1 MDWLDAVII
10 IVLAAAIIR
19 GIDLGFIRQSFS
31 AVGFFGGLFFGAW
44 LEGRLLHL
52 TQTTNSR
59 ALVSVAIIFGC
70 GMLFLTLAELVANAI
85 KAHIKIG
92 LLERADRW
100 LGAGIAGLTLLGV
113 VWLGA
118 SVFSNTPFPTMQQ
131 QIRDSVIIS
140 RLNSAMPPAPQVIA
154 KLGHLI
160 TPNGFPQV
168 FSGTEPTPLRDV
180 PVPDM
185 GDMTPAVAKAKDS
198 TVKIEGRGCGGIV
211 VGSGFVARDGLVI
224 TNAHVVAGV
233 DSPKVIDRDG
243 VHNATVVWF
252 NPDMDFAVLRA
263 SGLAGEPLELIR
275 KTVDDGTQGVVLG
288 YPGGGNFKA
297 DPIGIIDAFTA
308 EGKNIYNQDGATREI
323 YSMNA
328 DIISGNSGGP
338 VINKNGAVIGI
349 VFAHSVSYQHVG
361 YALTMP
367 QAIAQLNQAAH
378 LHTNVSTGS
387 CAQ

>member
-1 MDWLDAVII
+1 MDWLDAVIV

-19 GIDLGFIRQSFS
+19 GIDLGFIRQLFS
-31 AVGFFGGLFFGAW
+31 AIGFFGGLFFGAW
-44 LEGRLLHL
+44 LEGRLPSLA
-52 TQTTNSR
+52 QTTNSR
-59 ALVSVAIIFGC
+59 ALASVIIIFGC
-70 GMLFLTLAELVANAI
+70 GMVFLIIAEVIANAI
-85 KAHIKIG
+85 KSHIKIG
-92 LLERADRW
+92 ILDRADRW

-118 SVFSNTPFPTMQQ
+118 SIFSNTPFPTMQQ
-131 QIRDSVIIS
+131 QIRDSAIIS
-140 RLNSAMPPAPQVIA
+140 RLNTAMPPAPQVIA

-168 FSGTEPTPLRDV
+168 FSGTEPAPLRDV

-185 GDMTPAVAKAKDS
+185 GEMTHAVAKAKDS
-198 TVKIEGRGCGGIV
+198 TVKIEGEGCGGVV
-211 VGSGFVARDGLVI
+211 VGSGFVAGKGLVI
-224 TNAHVVAGV
+224 TNAHVIAGV
-233 DSPKVIDRDG
+233 PSPKVIDKAG
-243 VHNATVVWF
+243 VHDAKVVWF
-252 NPDMDFAVLRA
+252 NPDMDFAVLRS
-263 SGLAGEPLELIR
+263 SGLAGEPLELID
-275 KTVDDGTQGVVLG
+275 KTVPDGTQGVVLG
-288 YPGGGNFKA
+288 YPGGGDFKA

-308 EGKNIYNQDGATREI
+308 QGKNIYNEDGATREI

-367 QAIAQLNQAAH
+367 QAIAELNQAAYNTH
-378 LHTNVSTGS
+378 EVSTGS

>member
-1 MDWLDAVII
+1 MDWLDIVIVV
-10 IVLAAAIIR
+10 VLAAAIIR
-19 GIDLGFIRQSFS
+19 GVDLGFIRQSFS

-59 ALVSVAIIFGC
+59 ALVSVIIIFGC
-70 GMLFLTLAELVANAI
+70 GMLFLIVAEVIANAI
-85 KAHIKIG
+85 KSHIKIG

-113 VWLGA
+113 VWLSA
-118 SVFSNTPFPTMQQ
+118 SVLSNTPFPAIQQ
-131 QIRDSVIIS
+131 QIRNSAIIS

-185 GDMTPAVAKAKDS
+185 GDMTPAVAKAKKS
-198 TVKIEGRGCGGIV
+198 TVKVEGRGCGGIV
-211 VGSGFVARDGLVI
+211 VGSGFVAGDGLVV

-233 DSPKVIDRDG
+233 PSPKVVDTDG
-243 VHNATVVWF
+243 VHNTTVVWF
-252 NPDMDFAVLRA
+252 NPDMDFAVLRT
-263 SGLAGEPLELIR
+263 SKLAGEPLELIN
-275 KTVDDGTQGVVLG
+275 KTVNDGAQGVVLG
-288 YPGGGNFKA
+288 YPGGGDFKA

-308 EGKNIYNQDGATREI
+308 QGKNIYNQDGAIREI

-367 QAIAQLNQAAH
+367 QAITELNQASQ
-378 LHTNVSTGS
+378 LHSEVSTGS
-387 CAQ
+387 CAE